1 MIINM
6 NTENKSKTSTEW
18 SSREMGALWRKSGNT
33 DYLTGHFKTT
43 ELGQEVVHKV
53 VIFANKNKKDNER
66 APDLI
71 IYKSK
76 PNNVTESQQVEPQ
89 AVAASVGS
97 EDEVPDNLF

>member
-1 MIINM
+1 M
-6 NTENKSKTSTEW
+6 NTENKTKTSTEW

-76 PNNVTESQQVEPQ
+76 PNNASEVAQVQPE
-89 AVAASVGS
+89 VAAVSAAS

>member
-43 ELGQEVVHKV
+43 ELGQEVAHKV

>member
-1 MIINM
+1 MILNM
-6 NTENKSKTSTEW
+6 NTEKTKSSNEW

-53 VIFANKNKKDNER
+53 VIFANKNKKENER

-76 PNNVTESQQVEPQ
+76 PNNATSAQPVEAETAQ
-89 AVAASVGS
+89 VAAVS
-97 EDEVPDNLF
+97 DEVPDNLF

>member
-76 PNNVTESQQVEPQ
+76 PNNATESQQVEPQ
-89 AVAASVGS
+89 AVAATASS

>member
-6 NTENKSKTSTEW
+6 NTENKTKSSNEW

-53 VIFANKNKKDNER
+53 VIFANKNKKENER

-76 PNNVTESQQVEPQ
+76 PNNVSSSQPVEVESAQTV
-89 AVAASVGS
+89 AVS
-97 EDEVPDNLF
+97 EDEVPENLF

>member
-1 MIINM
+1 M

>member
-1 MIINM
+1 M
-6 NTENKSKTSTEW
+6 NTENKTKTSTEW

-76 PNNVTESQQVEPQ
+76 PNNASEATQ
-89 AVAASVGS
+89 AQPEVVAASASS

>member
-53 VIFANKNKKDNER
+53 VIFTNKNKKDNER

-76 PNNVTESQQVEPQ
+76 PNNATEAQQAEPQ
-89 AVAASVGS
+89 AVAAPAGS
-97 EDEVPDNLF
+97 EDQVHDNLF

>member
-1 MIINM
+1 M
-6 NTENKSKTSTEW
+6 NTENKTKTSTEW

-76 PNNVTESQQVEPQ
+76 PNNSSEAQPVE
-89 AVAASVGS
+89 AVAASTTS
-97 EDEVPDNLF
+97 EDEVPENLF